1 MLIPLTL
8 LANQPPARFYQGGE
22 KIATFRDR
30 ATTTEA
36 ANTTETKFAKGQLP
50 RETAAAASLYTPE
63 DWVASVTCLA
73 GAVRLGLTVLP
84 DGRTLADAIESDPRG
99 WLGPDHVANFGS
111 DTKLLV
117 KLLDAGQ
124 RLPVHVH
131 PSAAFAQEHLER
143 PHGKAE
149 AWYILQGGVI
159 YLGLKEDLR
168 RSTLERIVN
177 TQAVE
182 ELLPLLHE
190 IQVTAGDTV
199 FVPAGTLHAIGEGV
213 FLVELQEPED
223 LSILLEWR
231 DFDLDGEKDGHL
243 GLGFDLALNAVDL
256 RGSSLAAISSFITHN
271 YVGNSTFVDSADE
284 FFQLGR
290 TVVDGTADLAPGFA
304 VIVAVEGNAQLHSA
318 DGHVTSLS
326 AGTTIV
332 VPFDAGAL
340 RLTGEADVLIAR
352 PPATGKHPTTKL
364 TT

>member
-8 LANQPPARFYQGGE
+8 TANQPPARFYQGGE

-36 ANTTETKFAKGQLP
+36 AKATETKLTKGQLP
-50 RETAAAASLYTPE
+50 DGTASAASLNVPE

-73 GAVRLGLTVLP
+73 GDVRLGLTVLP
-84 DGRTLADAIESDPRG
+84 DGRTLADAIQSDPRG
-99 WLGPDHVANFGS
+99 WLGANHVTAFGS

-131 PSAAFAQEHLER
+131 PNAAFAQEHLER
-143 PHGKAE
+143 SHGKAE
-149 AWYILQGGVI
+149 AWFILQGGVI
-159 YLGLKEDLR
+159 HLGLKEDLS
-168 RSTLERIVN
+168 RSTLERIVT

-190 IQVTAGDTV
+190 IQVAPGDTV

-243 GLGFDLALNAVDL
+243 GLGFDLALDAVDL
-256 RGSSLAAISSFITHN
+256 RGGSLAAISSLITHN
-271 YVGNSTFVDSADE
+271 GVGSSIFTHSADE
-284 FFQLGR
+284 FFELGR
-290 TVVDGTADLAPGFA
+290 TLVNGTANLAPGFV
-304 VIVAVEGNAQLHSA
+304 VIIAIEGNAQLHSA
-318 DGHVTSLS
+318 GGHVT
-326 AGTTIV
+326 AIAEGATVV

-340 RLTGEADVLIAR
+340 RLIGEADILIAR
-352 PPATGKHPTTKL
+352 PPRTGAS
-364 TT
+364 